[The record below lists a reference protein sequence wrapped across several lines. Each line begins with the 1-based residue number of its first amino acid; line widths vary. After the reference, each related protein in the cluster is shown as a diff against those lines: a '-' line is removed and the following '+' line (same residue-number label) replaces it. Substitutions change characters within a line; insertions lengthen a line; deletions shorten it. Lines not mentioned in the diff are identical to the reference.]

1 VNTKIFQLLIRQKRE
16 TLELRTSDLILRDDA
31 DRLIQLL
38 DSPLVQIVLG
48 PRRCGKSTLI
58 KQILQNQS
66 YAYLNCEDEGFPV
79 GISGDEIVAALD
91 RVYPDAKI
99 YFFDEI
105 QNFDKWEPFLHR
117 LHREGR
123 NCVVTGSN
131 AHLLSREL
139 ATALTGR
146 HVAIDLLPFSYKE
159 FLRCGHND
167 SDQDLLHYLKSG
179 GFPEVLVRGADESS
193 YLGSLW
199 DSIVLKDVVRR
210 YKIRNVGELHDL
222 YSVLLHS
229 IGSRFNNDS
238 LVRALD
244 GRVSAPTVK
253 KFLLYGNE
261 AYLFAELSRF
271 HHGARKRL
279 KFDRKT
285 YVYDNGFLSAKKVFT
300 SPDYGRL
307 LENMV
312 FVELVRR
319 KYRPSLNLFYYVA
332 ADGYEVD
339 FLLRQG
345 SKNQELIQVTW
356 NMSEQ
361 KTREREI
368 RALQHAASELNTQK
382 VRIITWDQAETI
394 QTGNTNIVVEPVR
407 QWLLQQSQDR

>member
-1 VNTKIFQLLIRQKRE
+1 MNNLIFQLLTRQKQE
-16 TLELRTSDLILRDDA
+16 ALEMGTPNLILRDDA
-31 DRLIQLL
+31 DRLIQEL
-38 DSPLVQIVLG
+38 DSPLVKIVLG

-58 KQILQNQS
+58 KQILQNRS
-66 YAYLNCEDEGFPV
+66 YAYLNCEDEGFPS
-79 GISGDEIVAALD
+79 GISGDEIMATID

-131 AHLLSREL
+131 AHLLSREF

-146 HVAIDLLPFSYKE
+146 HVAIELLPFSYPE

-167 SDQDLLHYLKSG
+167 SDQNLLQYLKSG
-179 GFPEVLVRGADESS
+179 GFPEVLVRGADGFS
-193 YLGSLW
+193 YLGTLW
-199 DSIVLKDVVRR
+199 DFIVLKDVVRR

-253 KFLLYGNE
+253 KFLMFGSE

-271 HHGARKRL
+271 YHGARKLL
-279 KFDRKT
+279 KFDRKS
-285 YVYDNGFLSAKKVFT
+285 YVFDNGFLSAKKVFT
-300 SPDYGRL
+300 SPDHGRL

-312 FVELVRR
+312 FIELVRR
-319 KYRPSLNLFYYVA
+319 KFKPSLSLFYYVT

-345 SKNQELIQVTW
+345 TKNQELIQVTW

-368 RALQHAASELNTQK
+368 RALQQAASELNTQI
-382 VRIITWDQAETI
+382 VRILTWDQTETI
-394 QTGNTNIVVEPVR
+394 QTGGTKIIIEPVR
-407 QWLLQQSQDR
+407 QWLLQQSHH